1 MQTIIFKTP
10 DVLSNIKEQINQIE
24 NEQEFRSDNTYCQDE
39 LKELNLSLEI
49 ANKYIKY
56 GELIKVKINTQTG
69 KLEIVGF

>member
-10 DVLSNIKEQINQIE
+10 DVLGEIEQQIKEIE
-24 NEQEFRSDNTYCQDE
+24 KEQEFRLDDTYRQEE

-49 ANKYIKY
+49 ATKYIKY
-56 GELIKVKINTQTG
+56 GELMKVNINTQTG